1 MTRVISDS
9 SCDLPEEILEK
20 IEIVPMALFIGD
32 KEYKDGEELSR
43 EDFYKIL
50 IETKKPPGS
59 ASPSPSDFMARFAK
73 AEKIFVITISS
84 ALSSS
89 YNNALIAKDYYSSEF
104 KDKMVYVFDTLNAS
118 VGQGLVVVKLLNL
131 LEKNISNKKIIEKME
146 KYIKNLHT
154 FFVLEKM
161 DNLINSG
168 RMNRILG
175 KLAIILNI
183 KFILGKTNNG
193 EIELFDKARG
203 SKRAFK
209 KLLNIIGDC
218 GSNFEDKILGIA
230 HFNSKEKAELFK
242 QKALEKYHFKKV
254 IITEIGSTIATY
266 ADEGAILI
274 SF

>member
-1 MTRVISDS
+1 MARVISDS

-59 ASPSPSDFMARFAK
+59 ASPSPGDFMARFAK